1 MDGFHAITN
10 GQKLTISPMDATDS
24 GNYTCQVT
32 FSVDSVTL
40 SAVNKTTDFNIRGFS
55 LQPEESYTRKVGD
68 SLTITCHVKSDTKV
82 EIKW

>member
-1 MDGFHAITN
+1 MDGFHDITN
-10 GQKLTISPMDATDS
+10 GQKLTISSVDATDS

-32 FSVDSVTL
+32 FTDVRGTL
-40 SAVNKTTDFNIRGFS
+40 SAVNKTTNFNIRGFS
-55 LQPEESYTRKVGD
+55 LQPEKSYTRKVGD